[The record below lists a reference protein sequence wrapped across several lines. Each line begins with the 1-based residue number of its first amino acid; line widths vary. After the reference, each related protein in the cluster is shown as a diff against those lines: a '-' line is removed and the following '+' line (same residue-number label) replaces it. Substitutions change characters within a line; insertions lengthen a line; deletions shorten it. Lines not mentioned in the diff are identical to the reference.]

1 VEAKD
6 LSGRELLEAQRRP
19 LVTYS
24 GGIDKAWADKIRG
37 DIQPAPPRR
46 SRLAITTG
54 AIAAVFF
61 IAVFLGGREA
71 AVAVLP
77 DLASLYAALGLPV
90 NLDGLAIEGVAAERT
105 ALKEGARLTVR
116 GTIRNVSG
124 AAQAVPALTASLYDG
139 AKAAVEVRGFDP
151 PARMIGAGEAA
162 PFLLALDR
170 VPDQAREVVVR
181 LRRPAEGAMVAE
193 KGDTA
198 TQ

>member
-1 VEAKD
+1 V
-6 LSGRELLEAQRRP
+6 LLEAQRRP
-19 LVTYS
+19 LVTFS
-24 GGIDKAWADKIRG
+24 SGIDKAWADKIKG
-37 DIQPAPPRR
+37 DFQPAPPRK
-46 SRLAITTG
+46 SRLAVTTG

-77 DLASLYAALGLPV
+77 DLATLYAALGLPV

-105 ALKEGARLTVR
+105 ALAEGARLTVR

-124 AAQAVPALTASLYDG
+124 APQAVPALTASLYDG
-139 AKAAVEVRGFDP
+139 AKAPVEVRGFDP

-181 LRRPAEGAMVAE
+181 LRRPSGNAMLAA

-198 TQ
+198 AAQ